1 MNAAAGVGTRA
12 FVSTGRGPVVTAHT
26 MVSTGHPL
34 ATAAG
39 LRLLLDGGNA
49 FDAAVGAAA
58 VIAVVEPSSN
68 QVGGDVFA
76 LCRPAATGIV
86 EAVNAS
92 GPAPASADPAGFADG
107 IPTHG
112 LRSATLPGAVAA
124 WDAIN
129 ERYGHMPLERVLA
142 PAIVYASGGFP
153 VDMALAGAISQSLET
168 LSQFPSTAEVLS
180 PGGRAPRSGDV
191 LPQPDLAATLREIA
205 ANGAAGFYQ
214 GTFAER
220 LLRASEASGGDWSAD
235 DLTKTP
241 VEIVPP
247 LRTLYRGYE
256 VLEQPLPSQGYLV
269 LADLNIAE
277 GFDLAALR
285 FGTAHSLH
293 ILAEAHKLA
302 FSDRLAHIG
311 DPQHVDVPIDV
322 LVSKDFA
329 VRRRMMLNPA
339 RASHWSGPADP
350 SGSGRDTTAVSVVD
364 EDGNAISLIQSV
376 FQQFGS
382 AFIVPG
388 TGVLLNNRMNG
399 FSLDPESP
407 NCLAGGKRPIH
418 TLNTFMV
425 QRDGGLMMLGGS
437 PGGHFQ
443 TQANV
448 QVLTNVIDHG
458 MHWQAA
464 MDAPRW
470 YHDSDTDTLTLES
483 RFELDVASALE
494 QRGHR
499 VAWAPAFTPR
509 ARSQGIML
517 DPASGARFGATDPRW
532 HGQVLGY

>member
-1 MNAAAGVGTRA
+1 M
-12 FVSTGRGPVVTAHT
+12 VSAHT

-34 ATAAG
+34 ATATG
-39 LRLLLDGGNA
+39 LRLLLDGGSA
-49 FDAAVGAAA
+49 FDAAIGAAA

-68 QVGGDVFA
+68 QIGGDVFA

-92 GPAPASADPAGFADG
+92 GPAPAAADRSSYADG

-124 WDAIN
+124 WETIN
-129 ERYGHMPLERVLA
+129 RRYGHMPLERLLA

-153 VDMALAGAISQSLET
+153 VDIALAGAIGQSLET
-168 LSQFPSTAEVLS
+168 LKQHPATSAVLC
-180 PGGRAPRSGDV
+180 PGGRAPRPGES
-191 LPQPDLAATLREIA
+191 LLQPDLARTLREIA
-205 ANGAAGFYQ
+205 FNGAAGFYQ
-214 GTFAER
+214 GTFADR
-220 LLRASEASGGDWSAD
+220 LLQASAAADGDWSVE
-235 DLTKTP
+235 DLAAMP
-241 VEIVPP
+241 VEVLPP
-247 LRTLYRGYE
+247 LRTVYRGYE

-285 FGTAHSLH
+285 FGTAHGLH
-293 ILAEAHKLA
+293 IMAESHKLA
-302 FSDRLAHIG
+302 FADRLAHLG
-311 DPQHVDVPIDV
+311 DPAHVDVPVDM
-322 LVSKDFA
+322 LVSKEFA
-329 VRRRMMLNPA
+329 ARRRMMLNPA
-339 RASHWSGPADP
+339 RASLSAASRDP
-350 SGSGRDTTAVSVVD
+350 SGAGQDTTAVSVVD
-364 EDGNAISLIQSV
+364 EDGNAITLIQSV

-418 TLNTFMV
+418 TLNTYMV
-425 QRDGGLMMLGGS
+425 QRDGALMMLGGS

-443 TQANV
+443 TQANF

-470 YHDSDTDTLTLES
+470 YHDADTDTLTLES

-494 QRGHR
+494 RRGHG

>member
-34 ATAAG
+34 ATATG
-39 LRLLLDGGNA
+39 VRLLLDGGNA

-68 QVGGDVFA
+68 QLGGDAFA
-76 LCRPAATGIV
+76 LCRPAASGLV

-92 GPAPASADPAGFADG
+92 GPAPAAADRSGYPEG

-124 WDAIN
+124 WDMIN
-129 ERYGHMPLERVLA
+129 RRYGHMPLERVLA

-168 LSQFPSTAEVLS
+168 LNQYPSTAAVLA
-180 PGGRAPRSGDV
+180 PGGRAPRPGETLV
-191 LPQPDLAATLREIA
+191 QPELAETLREIA
-205 ANGAAGFYQ
+205 ANGASGFY
-214 GTFAER
+214 GGMFAER
-220 LLRASEASGGDWSAD
+220 LLQASDMAGGDWSAD
-235 DLTKTP
+235 DLTAAP
-241 VEIVPP
+241 VEVLPP
-247 LRTLYRGYE
+247 LRTFYRGYE
-256 VLEQPLPSQGYLV
+256 VLEQPPPSQGYLV

-277 GFDLAALR
+277 GFDLGALR
-285 FGTAHSLH
+285 FGTAHCLH
-293 ILAEAHKLA
+293 VMAEAHKLA
-302 FSDRLAHIG
+302 FADRLTHMG
-311 DPQHVDVPIDV
+311 DPAHVDVPIGT
-322 LVSKDFA
+322 LVSKEFA
-329 VRRRMMLNPA
+329 ARRRMMLNPA
-339 RASHWSGPADP
+339 RASHRSASPDP
-350 SGSGRDTTAVSVVD
+350 SGAGQDTTAVAAID
-364 EDGNAISLIQSV
+364 EDGNTITLIQSV
-376 FQQFGS
+376 FHQFGS
-382 AFIVPG
+382 AFVIPG

-399 FSLDPESP
+399 FSLDADSP

-418 TLNTFMV
+418 TLNTYMV
-425 QRDGGLMMLGGS
+425 QRDGALMMLGGS
-437 PGGHFQ
+437 PGGNFQ
-443 TQANV
+443 TQANF

-470 YHDSDTDTLTLES
+470 YHDADTLTLES
-483 RFELDVASALE
+483 RFELDVAGALE
-494 QRGHR
+494 QRGHN
-499 VAWAPAFTPR
+499 VSWAPAFTAR

>member
-1 MNAAAGVGTRA
+1 MTAATGVGSRA

-34 ATAAG
+34 ATATG

-49 FDAAVGAAA
+49 FDAAIGAAA

-76 LCRPAATGIV
+76 LCHPAATGIV

-92 GPAPASADPAGFADG
+92 GPAPAAADHPGYAEG

-124 WDAIN
+124 WEVIN
-129 ERYGHMPLERVLA
+129 RRYGHMPLERVLA

-153 VDMALAGAISQSLET
+153 VDLALAGAISQSLET
-168 LSQFPSTAEVLS
+168 LKQFPATSAVLC
-180 PGGRAPRSGDV
+180 PGGRAPRPGESLV
-191 LPQPDLAATLREIA
+191 QPDLARTLREIA

-214 GTFAER
+214 GSFAER
-220 LLRASEASGGDWSAD
+220 LLQASAAAGGDWSVE
-235 DLTKTP
+235 DLAARP
-241 VEIVPP
+241 VEVLPP
-247 LRTLYRGYE
+247 VRTVYRGYE

-285 FGTAHSLH
+285 FGTANSLH
-293 ILAEAHKLA
+293 IMAEAHKLA
-302 FSDRLAHIG
+302 FADRLDHLG
-311 DPQHVDVPIDV
+311 DPAHVDVPVDM
-322 LVSKDFA
+322 LVSKEFA
-329 VRRRMMLNPA
+329 ARRRMMLNPA
-339 RASHWSGPADP
+339 RASLSLASPDP
-350 SGSGRDTTAVSVVD
+350 SGSGTDTTAVSVVD
-364 EDGNAISLIQSV
+364 EDGNAVTLIQSV

-399 FSLDPESP
+399 FSLDQESP

-418 TLNTFMV
+418 TLNTYMV
-425 QRDGGLMMLGGS
+425 QRDGALMMLGGS

-443 TQANV
+443 TQANF

-470 YHDSDTDTLTLES
+470 YHDADTDSLTLES

-494 QRGHR
+494 RRGHG

-509 ARSQGIML
+509 ARTQGIML
-517 DPASGARFGATDPRW
+517 DPASGTRFGATDPRW

>member
-1 MNAAAGVGTRA
+1 MTN
-12 FVSTGRGPVVTAHT
+12 HT
-26 MVSTGHPL
+26 MISTGHPL

-49 FDAAVGAAA
+49 FDAAIGAAA

-68 QVGGDVFA
+68 HVGGDVFA
-76 LCRPAATGIV
+76 LCRPAATGVV

-92 GPAPASADPAGFADG
+92 GPAPASADRPGYADG

-124 WDAIN
+124 WDLIN
-129 ERYGHMPLERVLA
+129 QRYGHMPLERVLA

-153 VDMALAGAISQSLET
+153 VDTALAATIRQSLET
-168 LSQFPSTAEVLS
+168 LSGYPSTSRVLC
-180 PGGRAPRSGDV
+180 PDGRALRPGET
-191 LPQPDLAATLREIA
+191 LIQPDLAETLREIA
-205 ANGAAGFYQ
+205 ASRGAGFYR
-214 GTFAER
+214 GMFAER
-220 LLRASEASGGDWSAD
+220 LLQASEMDGGDWSAA
-235 DLTKTP
+235 DLTSVP
-241 VEIVPP
+241 AVVLPP
-247 LRTLYRGYE
+247 LRTFYRGYE
-256 VLEQPLPSQGYLV
+256 VLEQPLPSQGYLL

-277 GFDLAALR
+277 GFDLRSLR
-285 FGTAHSLH
+285 FGTVHSLH
-293 ILAEAHKLA
+293 IMVEAQKLA
-302 FSDRLAHIG
+302 FADRLAHVG
-311 DPQHVDVPIDV
+311 DPAHVDVPIRT
-322 LVSKDFA
+322 LVSKEFA
-329 VRRRMMLNPA
+329 ARRRMMLNPA
-339 RASHWSGPADP
+339 RASQRPTVGDP
-350 SGSGRDTTAVSVVD
+350 SASGRDTTAVSAVD
-364 EDGNAISLIQSV
+364 EDGNAITLIQSV

-382 AFIVPG
+382 AYIVPG

-399 FSLDPESP
+399 FSLAPESP
-407 NCLAGGKRPIH
+407 NTLAGGKRPIH
-418 TLNTFMV
+418 TLNTYMV
-425 QRDGGLMMLGGS
+425 QREGALAMLGSS

-443 TQANV
+443 TQANF

-470 YHDSDTDTLTLES
+470 YHDEDSDTVTLES

-499 VAWAPAFTPR
+499 VAWDPAFTAR

>member
-1 MNAAAGVGTRA
+1 
-12 FVSTGRGPVVTAHT
+12 

-49 FDAAVGAAA
+49 FDAAIGAAA

-68 QVGGDVFA
+68 QIGGDVFA

-92 GPAPASADPAGFADG
+92 GPAPAAADRSGYPDG

-124 WDAIN
+124 WDMIN
-129 ERYGHMPLERVLA
+129 RRYGHMPLERLLA

-168 LSQFPSTAEVLS
+168 LKQYPSTAAVLC
-180 PGGRAPRSGDV
+180 PDGRAPRPGEP

-205 ANGAAGFYQ
+205 ANGAGGFY
-214 GTFAER
+214 GGLFAER
-220 LLRASEASGGDWSAD
+220 LLQASKASDGDWSAE
-235 DLTKTP
+235 DLTTAP
-241 VEIVPP
+241 VDVLPP
-247 LRTLYRGYE
+247 LRTFYRGYE

-277 GFDLAALR
+277 GFDLGSLR
-285 FGTAHSLH
+285 FGTVHSLH
-293 ILAEAHKLA
+293 IMVEAHKLA
-302 FSDRLAHIG
+302 VADRLVHVG
-311 DPQHVDVPIDV
+311 DPAHVDVPVDT
-322 LVSKDFA
+322 LVSKEFA
-329 VRRRMMLNPA
+329 ARRRMMLNPA
-339 RASHWSGPADP
+339 RASHRPAPRDP
-350 SGSGRDTTAVSVVD
+350 SGSGTDTTAVSVVD
-364 EDGNAISLIQSV
+364 EDGNAITLIQSV

-399 FSLDPESP
+399 FSLDPTSP

-418 TLNTFMV
+418 TLNTYMV
-425 QRDGGLMMLGGS
+425 QREGALMMLGAS

-464 MDAPRW
+464 IDAPRW
-470 YHDSDTDTLTLES
+470 YHDAETDTLTLES
-483 RFELDVASALE
+483 RFEPDVASALE
-494 QRGHR
+494 RRGHG
-499 VAWAPAFTPR
+499 VAWAPAFTPH

-517 DPASGARFGATDPRW
+517 NPASGARYGATDPRW

>member
-1 MNAAAGVGTRA
+1 M
-12 FVSTGRGPVVTAHT
+12 VTAHT

-34 ATAAG
+34 ATATG
-39 LRLLLDGGNA
+39 IRVLLEGGNA
-49 FDAAVGAAA
+49 FDAAIGAAA

-68 QVGGDVFA
+68 QLGGDVFA

-92 GPAPASADPAGFADG
+92 GPAPAAADPAGYDDG

-124 WDAIN
+124 WDLIN
-129 ERYGHMPLERVLA
+129 RRYGQVPLERLLA

-168 LSQFPSTAEVLS
+168 LKQIPTTAAVLC
-180 PGGRAPRSGDV
+180 PGGRAPRPGESLV
-191 LPQPDLAATLREIA
+191 QPDLARTLREIA

-214 GTFAER
+214 GLFAER
-220 LLRASEASGGDWSAD
+220 LLQASEAAGGDWSVE
-235 DLTKTP
+235 DLTAMP
-241 VEIVPP
+241 AEVLPP
-247 LRTLYRGYE
+247 LRTVYRGYE

-277 GFDLAALR
+277 GFDVAALR
-285 FGTAHSLH
+285 FGTANSLH
-293 ILAEAHKLA
+293 IMVEAHKLA
-302 FSDRLAHIG
+302 FADRLAHLG
-311 DPQHVDVPIDV
+311 DPAHVDVPVDL
-322 LVSKDFA
+322 LVSKEFA
-329 VRRRMMLNPA
+329 ARRRMMLNPA
-339 RASHWSGPADP
+339 RASLSPASTDP
-350 SGSGRDTTAVSVVD
+350 SGAGQDTTAVSVVD
-364 EDGNAISLIQSV
+364 EDGNAITLIQSV

-418 TLNTFMV
+418 TLNTYMV
-425 QRDGGLMMLGGS
+425 QREGALMMLGGS

-443 TQANV
+443 TQANF

-470 YHDSDTDTLTLES
+470 YHDADTDTLTLES

-494 QRGHR
+494 RRGHG
-499 VAWAPAFTPR
+499 VASAPAFTPR

>member
-1 MNAAAGVGTRA
+1 
-12 FVSTGRGPVVTAHT
+12 

-34 ATAAG
+34 ATATG
-39 LRLLLDGGNA
+39 IRLLLDGGNA
-49 FDAAVGAAA
+49 FDAAIGAAA
-58 VIAVVEPSSN
+58 VIAVVEPNSN

-76 LCRPAATGIV
+76 LCRPAATGVV

-92 GPAPASADPAGFADG
+92 GPAPAAADRSGYAEG

-124 WDAIN
+124 WEVIN
-129 ERYGHMPLERVLA
+129 QRYGQAPLERLLA

-153 VDMALAGAISQSLET
+153 VDLALAGASSQSLET
-168 LSQFPSTAEVLS
+168 LTQFPATSAVLC
-180 PGGRAPRSGDV
+180 PGGRAPRPGETLV
-191 LPQPDLAATLREIA
+191 QTDLARTLREIA

-214 GTFAER
+214 GLFAER
-220 LLRASEASGGDWSAD
+220 LLQASDAAGGDWSVE
-235 DLTKTP
+235 DLAALP
-241 VEIVPP
+241 VEVLEP
-247 LRTLYRGYE
+247 LRTVYRGHE
-256 VLEQPLPSQGYLV
+256 VLEQPLPSQGCLV

-285 FGTAHSLH
+285 FGTANGLH
-293 ILAEAHKLA
+293 IMVEAHKLA
-302 FSDRLAHIG
+302 FADRLARLG
-311 DPQHVDVPIDV
+311 DPEHVDVPVDM
-322 LVSKDFA
+322 LVSKEFA
-329 VRRRMMLNPA
+329 ARRRMMLNPA
-339 RASHWSGPADP
+339 RASLPATSTDP
-350 SGSGRDTTAVSVVD
+350 SGSGTDTTAVSVVD
-364 EDGNAISLIQSV
+364 EDGNAITLIQSV

-399 FSLDPESP
+399 FSLHPESP

-418 TLNTFMV
+418 TLNTYMV
-425 QRDGGLMMLGGS
+425 QREGKLMMLGGS

-443 TQANV
+443 TQANF

-470 YHDSDTDTLTLES
+470 YHDADSDTLTLES

-494 QRGHR
+494 RRGHG